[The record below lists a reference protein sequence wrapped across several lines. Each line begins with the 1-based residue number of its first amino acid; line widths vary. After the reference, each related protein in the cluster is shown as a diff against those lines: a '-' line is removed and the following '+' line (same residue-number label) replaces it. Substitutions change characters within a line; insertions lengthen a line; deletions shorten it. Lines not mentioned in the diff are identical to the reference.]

1 VARFKYSPYWVS
13 VHDLYDAMAPIDK
26 LTNQARG
33 WFLLFPPTS
42 SRKKKKDT
50 ENRRPAELVPQVGD
64 DDACPVGKVK
74 VSFCNANQHPDS

>member
-1 VARFKYSPYWVS
+1 
-13 VHDLYDAMAPIDK
+13 MAPMDK
-26 LTNQARG
+26 STNQARG

-42 SRKKKKDT
+42 SIKGRKDT

-74 VSFCNANQHPDS
+74 VSFCRANPHLDS